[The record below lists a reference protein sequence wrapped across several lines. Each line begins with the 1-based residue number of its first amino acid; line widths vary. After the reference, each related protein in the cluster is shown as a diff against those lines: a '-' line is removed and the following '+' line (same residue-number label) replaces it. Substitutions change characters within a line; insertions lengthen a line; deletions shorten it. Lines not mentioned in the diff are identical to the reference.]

1 MSFKKS
7 LGPEEKSVTSFE
19 VNKTFTLTEAD
30 SGSGIYSIPLTKSS
44 DSNLYNF
51 DHLIRVPVF
60 PLKSLRYK
68 DVSF

>member
-19 VNKTFTLTEAD
+19 VNKSFTFTEAD
-30 SGSGIYSIPLTKSS
+30 SGSGIYSVPLTKSS

-51 DHLIRVPVF
+51 DSSTASSKTISGNSFYNVPT
-60 PLKSLRYK
+60 
-68 DVSF
+68 

>member
-19 VNKTFTLTEAD
+19 VNKSFTLTEAD
-30 SGSGIYSIPLTKSS
+30 SGSGIYSVPLTKSS

-51 DHLIRVPVF
+51 DLKKQRELHLVLF
-60 PLKSLRYK
+60 Q
-68 DVSF
+68 